1 MSLRPANTMSLA
13 DYRRSQGLPE
23 QVEPA
28 PLRPGSE
35 PRVTRP
41 EELREAL
48 VRSLADEKLRRIDQL
63 MDAEPGTPEG
73 EELDRLVDEVAAL
86 EAGIVPG
93 RQASDGLGP
102 GNNAK
107 KFNGI
112 RITIPGEPVAWA
124 RARSNG
130 ARRFTP
136 AKQAAWMAMAQ
147 HYAVQ
152 QYGPLPPVTD
162 ALSLHVI
169 ATFAIPQSWTK
180 SRKSAALA
188 GTLRHTSKPDA
199 SNILKLVEDAMNGVV
214 FVDDAQVTRAL
225 VEKRYG
231 EPGVSVAVEVL

>member
-1 MSLRPANTMSLA
+1 MTVRCDNALSLA
-13 DYRRSQGLPE
+13 DYRRAQGLGE
-23 QVEPA
+23 VAPA
-28 PLRPGSE
+28 PRATGCDR
-35 PRVTRP
+35 RVTRP

-48 VRSLADEKLRRIDQL
+48 VQSLEMERAKATPLYNGTDLRQP
-63 MDAEPGTPEG
+63 AWG
-73 EELDRLVDEVAAL
+73 
-86 EAGIVPG
+86 
-93 RQASDGLGP
+93 S
-102 GNNAK
+102 
-107 KFNGI
+107 I
-112 RITIPGEPVAWA
+112 RISIPGEPVAWA

-136 AKQAAWMAMAQ
+136 AKQAAWMKHAQ

-180 SRKSAALA
+180 SRKSAARG